1 MARAVFTKRRELGA
15 GRDTGLRC
23 EVVNALRLAL
33 PAPQSEAEAG
43 RRDPEVA
50 MGILVEVKDIR
61 VLGIIAGAAQEP
73 GTRARELV
81 DAFHGGGRV
90 NTPPPG
96 GPPPPRA
103 APHRRLSE
111 APPPD
116 RG

>member
-15 GRDTGLRC
+15 GRNTGLRC

-33 PAPQSEAEAG
+33 PAPQSEAKAG

-73 GTRARELV
+73 GTRAREHV
-81 DAFHGGGRV
+81 DAFHGGV
-90 NTPPPG
+90 YNNAL
-96 GPPPPRA
+96 PPRWT
-103 APHRRLSE
+103 PH
-111 APPPD
+111 
-116 RG
+116 